1 MLTKVEVMRKLR
13 LMIVDDLKRTRDSL
27 AALLLTWEQVGEI
40 REAANGLEAIGLAQ
54 VFQPDLVIM
63 DVRMLKLDGIDATRI
78 IKQNTPEV
86 KVVVMSMYPEYDDKA
101 MLANADAFISKG
113 ETPERLLAIIQL
125 LLIGVG
131 KDDKGE
137 V

>member
-1 MLTKVEVMRKLR
+1 MRKLR

>member
-1 MLTKVEVMRKLR
+1 
-13 LMIVDDLKRTRDSL
+13 MIVDDLKRTRDSL

>member
-1 MLTKVEVMRKLR
+1 MLTKVEVIRKLR

>member
-27 AALLLTWEQVGEI
+27 AALLLTWEQLGEI